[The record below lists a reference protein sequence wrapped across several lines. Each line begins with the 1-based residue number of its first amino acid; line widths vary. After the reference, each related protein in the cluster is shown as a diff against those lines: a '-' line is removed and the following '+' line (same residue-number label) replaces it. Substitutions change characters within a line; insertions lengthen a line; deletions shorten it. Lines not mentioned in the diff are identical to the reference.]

1 MNTPQPE
8 PSERYTVTTANSG
21 DEITL
26 WDDLMPVACFD
37 ITAQGLGEL
46 KRVLALANSVPALRE
61 RVRRY
66 EEGWK
71 YLLSGAE

>member
-1 MNTPQPE
+1 
-8 PSERYTVTTANSG
+8 
-21 DEITL
+21 
-26 WDDLMPVACFD
+26 MPVACFD